1 MFEILDDV
9 TISERKTDNLR
20 MPVLDKV
27 KEPAGYAISGKI
39 ESGFLKIGMNLAVLP
54 TKKQLTVLN
63 IHNT

>member
-1 MFEILDDV
+1 LFEILDDV

-39 ESGFLKIGMNLAVLP
+39 ESGFLKIGNY
-54 TKKQLTVLN
+54 
-63 IHNT
+63 

>member
-1 MFEILDDV
+1 
-9 TISERKTDNLR
+9 

-63 IHNT
+63 IHNTQDLKMNYAGPGENIVLSV